1 MTIYKYVDVGMMK
14 ILFSKKEEKPNR
26 EGHITPRDILP
37 QMKKSHKTQTN
48 N

>member
-1 MTIYKYVDVGMMK
+1 MTIYKYVVGMMK
-14 ILFSKKEEKPNR
+14 ILFSKEEKPNR